1 MKIDLEHFYKESI
14 RINPGDINIGRD
26 APLRVRRHLPGE
38 KAESKSDQQLSESVA
53 GLGLLHPP
61 ALMKTEGGSIE
72 DSVVIF
78 GHRRLAA
85 AAKAGLKKISAVVL
99 PAPRYEALEILKLR
113 VEELSFGKELSE
125 LERIIAI
132 DKTASFSGLSAE
144 EILPLLFGIFK
155 RQISAGY
162 AHRLLE
168 LLKLPDNIL
177 QFLHRGDISTGDL
190 LALSEHPSIDPAEAA
205 YLLAG
210 EGLNRGKQKK
220 AVRLMLYLADQGG
233 GKWDKFLSGFRR
245 GKDSLVE
252 SLHNACYPVLGE
264 DLKKISSIIK
274 SAGLPKDAVIKPP
287 DNLEGGHFTLRV
299 KIREDERFSGILAK
313 LGKFSE
319 EGGILN
325 LLDILK
331 GKK

>member
-1 MKIDLEHFYKESI
+1 MKIDLEHFYEELI
-14 RINPGDINIGRD
+14 RINPGDINIGRN
-26 APLRVRRHLPGE
+26 APLRVRRDLPGE
-38 KAESKSDQQLSESVA
+38 KAESKSDRRLSESVA

-85 AAKAGLKKISAVVL
+85 ASRSGLKKISAVVL
-99 PAPRYEALEILKLR
+99 TTPRAELSEIVKLR
-113 VEELSFGKELSE
+113 IEELSFGKELSE

-132 DKTASFSGLSAE
+132 DKTASFSRLSAD
-144 EILPLLFGIFK
+144 EILPLLSGIFGRK
-155 RQISAGY
+155 ISAGY

-168 LLKLPDNIL
+168 LLKLPDIIL

-205 YLLAG
+205 RLLAG
-210 EGLNRGKQKK
+210 ERLSRGRQKK

-233 GKWDKFLSGFRR
+233 GKWDKFLSGFRL
-245 GKDSLVE
+245 GKESLVK
-252 SLHNACYPVLGE
+252 SLHHACYPLLGE
-264 DLKKISSIIK
+264 DLKNISSIIK
-274 SAGLPKDAVIKPP
+274 SAGLPGDAVITPP
-287 DNLEGGHFTLRV
+287 DNLEGGHYTLRV

-319 EGGILN
+319 DGGILN

-331 GKK
+331 GNK